1 MSCYELKRAGEWQVV
16 GEKMM
21 EVILSCLN
29 MSFPDG
35 PWGRSP
41 RKKNRMCFGQGSSGK
56 AESSLLV
63 TKTKIISKHMKRFR
77 RI

>member
-1 MSCYELKRAGEWQVV
+1 MV
-16 GEKMM
+16 GEEMI
-21 EVILSCLN
+21 EVILSYLN

-41 RKKNRMCFGQGSSGK
+41 RKKNRTCFGQGSSGK
-56 AESSLLV
+56 AESSLLD

-77 RI
+77 